1 MIGVLPITCRSI
13 TAGMLS
19 GPRCLGGCAQ
29 RLVDFYP
36 FQLLAG
42 MGSVWIQIL
51 GILWIQCGVM
61 SVFASLTN

>member
-1 MIGVLPITCRSI
+1 
-13 TAGMLS
+13 MLS